1 MRVTV
6 IDFETNGFQGSE
18 VLSFSYAHQDDDG
31 TSTPKESRYYYA
43 HGEYNEK
50 AIAVNGLTEERIRW
64 LRGDADYPRHYDEDV
79 EFIRSVFAHTD
90 VIVAHNIA
98 FDHSFLPALPDPQCQ
113 VFCTMKANTK
123 YFDKNPKLKEAA
135 EYYGIE
141 VAEEN
146 LHGSAYDV
154 ELCLAIYNA
163 MKEEDKTPSDDFL
176 SKVYAARDE
185 YGNKIHPFGK
195 WKGFSYA
202 GFTEKDCEEFLEK
215 YNGPHTH
222 EMYEDVFSWNENLIA
237 WRKEKAELLRLA
249 SLSPYAQ
256 MFSDERQRQITEEG
270 WTPEHDDE
278 HVNGE
283 LADVAACYATAHRW
297 VSMGGIEA
305 PLEVYPENWDL
316 KWFKKQKHDRKRQ
329 LIIAG
334 ALLIAELERL
344 DRAEVAQCEAKI
356 PC

>member
-6 IDFETNGFQGSE
+6 IDFETNGFQGSD
-18 VLSFSYAHQDDDG
+18 VLSFSWAHDEGDIGFSVQ
-31 TSTPKESRYYYA
+31 SRYYYPR
-43 HGEYNEK
+43 GEYNEK
-50 AIAVNGLTEERIRW
+50 AIAVNGLTEERITE
-64 LRGDADYPRHYDEDV
+64 LRGDADYPRYYDEDD
-79 EFIRSVFAHTD
+79 EFIASVLEYTD

-98 FDHSFLPALPDPQCQ
+98 FDYSFLPREVIPKNCQ

-123 YFDKNPKLKEAA
+123 YFDKNPKLKEVA
-135 EYYGIE
+135 EYYGIG
-141 VAEEN
+141 VDEEN

-163 MKEEDKTPSDDFL
+163 MKEEDKTPNDDFL
-176 SKVYAARDE
+176 TKVYAARNE

-195 WKGFSYA
+195 WKGFSWSS
-202 GFTEKDCEEFLEK
+202 FTEKDCEEFLKK
-215 YNGPHTH
+215 YTGPHMH
-222 EMYEDVFSWNENLIA
+222 EMYEDVFEWHEALIA
-237 WRKEKAELLRLA
+237 RRQEKADLLRLA
-249 SLSPYAQ
+249 SISPYAQ

-283 LADVAACYATAHRW
+283 LADMAACYATARLD
-297 VSMGGIEA
+297 VTLGGVN
-305 PLEVYPENWDL
+305 PLEIYPENRGF
-316 KWFKKQKHDRKRQ
+316 KWFKKAKHDRKRQ

-344 DRAEVAQCEAKI
+344 ERAEEN
-356 PC
+356 PCLN